1 MRPIRI
7 PARRGWLLMSSLV
20 VLGLITGSVGT
31 ALVSSVTP
39 QPTTS
44 ILANRI
50 QVPIGTQR
58 AFLLRLPSLGYL
70 YVDCI
75 DGGQDPTY
83 VYWKNSETYL
93 IDAWTYVNSWQ
104 HRAVAPS
111 AVVLAATIPAPGGD
125 PGGTFIDLGRGVSP
139 DTRRAAH
146 VELRIRR
153 SAANACVVQAV
164 GTSWALP

>member
-7 PARRGWLLMSSLV
+7 PARRGWLLMSSLLA
-20 VLGLITGSVGT
+20 LGLITGSVGT

-50 QVPIGTQR
+50 RVPIGTQR

-75 DGGQDPTY
+75 DGGCGRRA
-83 VYWKNSETYL
+83 K
-93 IDAWTYVNSWQ
+93 WTLRS
-104 HRAVAPS
+104 APS
-111 AVVLAATIPAPGGD
+111 GRWRAQADAALLLRLRL
-125 PGGTFIDLGRGVSP
+125 LG
-139 DTRRAAH
+139 
-146 VELRIRR
+146 
-153 SAANACVVQAV
+153 
-164 GTSWALP
+164 